1 MTTKKMP
8 IEHKREEKEVWI
20 KENPVPFAR
29 LADELSEALTKGK
42 SIKTLYNVSLQRRY
56 PIFSYE
62 DICAI
67 AGIKVENK
75 TLEAHVHFDA
85 EEQRMIAAMKV
96 SPSELIHRLLRW
108 YYREVFTKA
117 EAAEAAEA
125 ERLKNKVL

>member
-1 MTTKKMP
+1 MTKNKMR
-8 IEHKREEKEVWI
+8 IEHTREEKETWI
-20 KENPVPFAR
+20 KENPSLFAR
-29 LADELSEALTKGK
+29 LDEKLSEALAKGK

-75 TLEAHVHFDA
+75 NLEAHVHFDA
-85 EEQRMIAAMKV
+85 EEQRMIAAMKI
-96 SPSELIHRLLRW
+96 SPAELIHRLLRW